1 MNVVKHARASIHP
14 AVLSSIAVLGM
25 TCTAIAPRN
34 FPCIGPVSITSSSC
48 KGPGTSMKILKT
60 LPRPFR
66 SLQLVVK
73 HFAAGPGMQQAQEPR
88 TSGRTPHVPTAGSIL
103 QHLAAKKLSK
113 WSTCDSWPWQNRQ
126 HRFSGTT
133 CATQCVVVFLATK
146 AGTGSTPAQAKVIS
160 FVWFVKNIQ
169 KLVFRLGILFA
180 ARCCSHDSY
189 THAADA
195 SSNHASL

>member
-1 MNVVKHARASIHP
+1 
-14 AVLSSIAVLGM
+14 
-25 TCTAIAPRN
+25 
-34 FPCIGPVSITSSSC
+34 
-48 KGPGTSMKILKT
+48 
-60 LPRPFR
+60 
-66 SLQLVVK
+66 
-73 HFAAGPGMQQAQEPR
+73 MQQAQEPR

-195 SSNHASL
+195 SSNQASRKARLQWHDWPIRLEHLGRSWKVTLNVKRCQESYAMVSQSLTLEGCA